1 MYSDCTSVIPFE
13 IFFSRNCVSV
23 APGGDARVAR
33 SVYDTTRRRIR
44 NSSSSSSRIVVVVIV
59 VIVEEEE
66 EKKEVEVEE

>member
-44 NSSSSSSRIVVVVIV
+44 NSSSSSRIVVVVIV

>member
-44 NSSSSSSRIVVVVIV
+44 NSSSSNSSRIVVV

>member
-44 NSSSSSSRIVVVVIV
+44 NSSSSSSSRIVVV

>member
-44 NSSSSSSRIVVVVIV
+44 NSSSSSRIVVV